1 MAEIVCRRSLCGEE
15 RLQGRRHGGEFIY
28 QETKRLTPS
37 AYRFMIL
44 HIILQLRHFQ
54 REPQKLKRR
63 RLQMKDLPPQP
74 SLGDNWMQF
83 WGKDT
88 MSIWAFYLFIYFP
101 VLLITAG
108 KKKLYVSWSGKIQC
122 IFEHG
127 GRKCFCREL
136 FTFHFYC
143 TFMQK
148 QECTFSFRQKDIH
161 EYI

>member
-15 RLQGRRHGGEFIY
+15 RLQGRRHGGEFIC

-63 RLQMKDLPPQP
+63 RLQMKDLPSQP

-88 MSIWAFYLFIYFP
+88 MSI
-101 VLLITAG
+101 
-108 KKKLYVSWSGKIQC
+108 
-122 IFEHG
+122 
-127 GRKCFCREL
+127 
-136 FTFHFYC
+136 
-143 TFMQK
+143 
-148 QECTFSFRQKDIH
+148 
-161 EYI
+161 